1 MPLPIETLRDQAA
14 YWSDL
19 QLSWCMAVDELWAEH
34 GMDAARVFLFGA

>member
-1 MPLPIETLRDQAA
+1 MPLPIESIREQAA

-19 QLSWCMAVDELWAEH
+19 DLTRMQAVDALWAEH